1 MKTLRYTACLMLVL
15 TSSAALA
22 QSDVQRAFDKLK
34 SMAGTWEGKTSDGQ
48 PVTITYRV
56 VSQGTAVM
64 ADATHEA
71 MVTMFTVDSNRLLMT
86 HYCAS
91 GNQPRM
97 LAALSPDGKTM
108 EFNFLDASNLSSL
121 QAGHMHHAVFT
132 IVDADH
138 HTEDWTYMEPG
149 DKPVHAHMELQRAK
163 S

>member
-15 TSSAALA
+15 TSAAALA

-48 PVTITYRV
+48 PVTITYSV

-108 EFNFLDASNLSSL
+108 EFNFLDASNLSSP
-121 QAGHMHHAVFT
+121 QAGHMHHAVFSF
-132 IVDADH
+132 ADDNH
-138 HTEDWTYMEPG
+138 YTEAWTWSKDGENKVEHI
-149 DKPVHAHMELQRAK
+149 DLHRKN
-163 S
+163 